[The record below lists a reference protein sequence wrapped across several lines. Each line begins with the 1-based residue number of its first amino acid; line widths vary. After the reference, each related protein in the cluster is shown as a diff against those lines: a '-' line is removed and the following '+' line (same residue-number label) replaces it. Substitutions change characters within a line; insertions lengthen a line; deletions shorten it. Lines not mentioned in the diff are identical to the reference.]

1 MNVLTTSKTYNT
13 KGTLFEMLRQRGN
26 TVILW
31 GGILGGKV
39 ICSIWLL
46 TTSQTLNGF
55 TLSLTRTP
63 TMAKSMTTHW

>member
-55 TLSLTRTP
+55 TLSLIRTP